1 MRSRMLVATVLA
13 AALWTGGLTPAADGR
28 TVEHELGHLLRQQ
41 AEAWNHG
48 DLEAFCSVYA
58 ADALFASPSGL
69 TRGRDEVLARYRAS
83 YPDQA
88 AMGTLTLEIT
98 EVRELGTTGASVVAT
113 WRLTYE
119 ETEDAEGLTLLTFE
133 RTDAGWSIVH
143 DASFS
148 AGAGSE

>member
-1 MRSRMLVATVLA
+1 MRGRTLVAIVLA
-13 AALWTGGLTPAADGR
+13 AALCTGGLTLAADGR
-28 TVEHELGHLLRQQ
+28 TVEQELGHLLRQQ
-41 AEAWNHG
+41 AEAWNRG

-88 AMGTLTLEIT
+88 AMGTLTLDLV
-98 EVRELGTTGASVVAT
+98 EVRKLSDTAASVIAR
-113 WRLTYE
+113 WRLASE
-119 ETEDAEGLTLLTFE
+119 EAENAEGLTLLTFE

>member
-1 MRSRMLVATVLA
+1 MRSRTLIAIVLA
-13 AALWTGGLTPAADGR
+13 AALWTGGLTHAADGR
-28 TVEHELGHLLRQQ
+28 TVEQELGHLLGQQ
-41 AEAWNHG
+41 AAAWNRG

-88 AMGTLTLEIT
+88 AMGTLSLDVI
-98 EVRELGTTGASVVAT
+98 EVRELSDTGASVVAR
-113 WRLTYE
+113 WRLVHE
-119 ETEDAEGLTLLTFE
+119 ETENAEGLTLLTFE

-148 AGAGSE
+148 AASSE